1 MSKNNNSFP
10 KINNYFPKKSD
21 LSPKEKSKEE
31 KIDTKPMAEGLGNLS
46 YNDLYENS
54 DVNPIA
60 TDSGNKNDDDDF
72 DLQSEL
78 ESKFDKL
85 FGTSSGNSNSD
96 F

>member
-1 MSKNNNSFP
+1 M
-10 KINNYFPKKSD
+10 IVLWQGLLD
-21 LSPKEKSKEE
+21 DEKSKEE